1 MAAIRGKGVQGLL
14 SENWEKMVLALVVL
28 AALGLVVMSF
38 TRGRAVDLTPDQ
50 LTSMAAQAEQNFQ
63 RTEPAPTREV
73 PGYSEVAKRIKEAVS
88 STGYQ
93 LAAPFDPP
101 LFAQLEKRGQPEVF
115 PVTGLKASAG
125 HGAVAGADPAT
136 QRTTAG
142 AVGYPGGTGSTG
154 YGSTGPMGAPPMP
167 VTTGE
172 DAYGSEYAGY
182 GMAGYGGYSGGA
194 THGRRWV
201 VVTGLIEWEKQIQAF
216 RDVLQNAVR
225 VPGMAGGASSAMG
238 YGTAM
243 PTGYPGAGSGYESE
257 YGSDMGGYPGA
268 SGNPGSGAGAYGTAA
283 AALGERPQYVY
294 YNIER
299 AEITDED
306 QPADALQWEAINAR
320 VRWAEA
326 SRIQRDG
333 FNYVGP
339 EYVMPPGQV
348 PLTWP
353 LAQLAAGDSW
363 GPEVA
368 HDPEI
373 PFVERPRTGMGGM
386 YGGYGM
392 YGGEMSGS
400 VGPMGSGGVM
410 PTAMPPRPGAP
421 GAATAPGGPGRPGAG
436 TQPPAPEIPD
446 APIDPTQMR
455 PGAPGMMPGY
465 GASPYGTSAPYGAPP
480 GYPGMAGSA
489 ESEYSEYGYGPP
501 GGAIPLQAAM
511 KEAPLKL
518 FRFVDYQVEPGKKYR
533 YRVRLYLTN
542 PNYRIP
548 PQYLQDEKFAQ
559 DPFLITAWSDPSNMV
574 RVPADVSVLAG
585 PAKPGRIPTSEPRIT
600 LGVTVFQPGSGRKK
614 FQEFADLLRG
624 AVVDFTAEEVKKLTP
639 PKKETT
645 TATASPYPM
654 ESMYSEGYE
663 GAMPGRRQRR
673 GGGST
678 TGSAEMGSTPGST
691 TGYPMAGQPPGYGEL
706 GYGETGYG
714 MGGPAA
720 AKPEPELDFFSRMMI
735 LDISGGETLPT
746 KAAFPASVVLVDP
759 EGNLFVRDEIA
770 DEAEYKR
777 FTEPQTPYGGGYGYP
792 MTGSGYESE
801 YGAQYGSYMT
811 GEAPGGRTPRRETGS
826 ARSTGARASQPPAG
840 YPGASGPPPGYPG
853 AAPARGGRRGS

>member
-1 MAAIRGKGVQGLL
+1 MAATKGKGAQGLL
-14 SENWEKMVLALVVL
+14 AENWEKIVLALVVL
-28 AALGLVVMSF
+28 AALGLVGFSL
-38 TRGRAVDLTPDQ
+38 TGTKAVDLTPEQ
-50 LTSMAAQAEQNFQ
+50 LTTMASQAEQNFQ
-63 RTEPAPTREV
+63 RTEPIPTREV

-125 HGAVAGADPAT
+125 HGAVAGADPST
-136 QRTTAG
+136 LRTTAG
-142 AVGYPGGTGSTG
+142 PAGYPGAMGSTG
-154 YGSTGPMGAPPMP
+154 YGTAAGPMGAPPMP
-167 VTTGE
+167 VMTGE
-172 DAYGSEYAGY
+172 SAYGSEYGSEASGY
-182 GMAGYGGYSGGA
+182 GMAGYGGYSGGV

-216 RDVLQNAVR
+216 RDVFQNAVR

-238 YGTAM
+238 YGAAM
-243 PTGYPGAGSGYESE
+243 PTGYPG
-257 YGSDMGGYPGA
+257 YGGG
-268 SGNPGSGAGAYGTAA
+268 GAYGTAA
-283 AALGERPQYVY
+283 TALGERPQYVY

-306 QPADALQWEAINAR
+306 QSLDSLKWEAINAR

-333 FNYVGP
+333 FNYVSP

-353 LAQLAAGDSW
+353 LAQLAAGDTW

-373 PFVERPRTGMGGM
+373 PFVERPRAGMGGM

-392 YGGEMSGS
+392 YGSEMSGS
-400 VGPMGSGGVM
+400 SGPMMGSGSVM
-410 PTAMPPRPGAP
+410 PTMLPQQPGAAGGRSMTGPGQPGAP
-421 GAATAPGGPGRPGAG
+421 G
-436 TQPPAPEIPD
+436 QPPAPEIPD
-446 APIDPTQMR
+446 APIDPTQVR
-455 PGAPGMMPGY
+455 PGAPGMAPGY
-465 GASPYGTSAPYGAPP
+465 GAAPYGAASPYGPP
-480 GYPGMAGSA
+480 AGYMGEGYMGEEGSTA
-489 ESEYSEYGYGPP
+489 YGYGAPS
-501 GGAIPLQAAM
+501 GAIPLRAAM

-542 PNYRIP
+542 PNYRVP
-548 PQYLQDEKFAQ
+548 PQYLQDESYAQ
-559 DPFLITAWSDPSNMV
+559 DPFLITQWSEASNLV

-585 PAKPGRIPTSEPRIT
+585 PAKAGRIPTSDPKIT

-614 FQEFADLLRG
+614 FQEFADMIRG
-624 AVVDFTAEEVKKLTP
+624 TVVDFTAEEVKKLAP
-639 PKKETT
+639 PKKETST
-645 TATASPYPM
+645 TAASSSPSEYM
-654 ESMYSEGYE
+654 FGEEGYQ
-663 GAMPGRRQRR
+663 GAMPGQRQRR
-673 GGGST
+673 NPRGS
-678 TGSAEMGSTPGST
+678 TGSAETGSTPGSV
-691 TGYPMAGQPPGYGEL
+691 TGPAYGPPPGYGGESP
-706 GYGETGYG
+706 YGGEMGYG
-714 MGGPAA
+714 MGGPVA

-746 KAAFPASVVLVDP
+746 KETFPASVVLVDP

-777 FTEPQTPYGGGYGYP
+777 FTEPQTPYGGMYGYP
-792 MTGSGYESE
+792 TTGSDYGSE
-801 YGAQYGSYMT
+801 YETYMSGS
-811 GEAPGGRTPRRETGS
+811 APRGRTPGGTTGS
-826 ARSTGARASQPPAG
+826 TRGTGSRSSQPPTG

-853 AAPARGGRRGS
+853 APGTAPARGARRGS